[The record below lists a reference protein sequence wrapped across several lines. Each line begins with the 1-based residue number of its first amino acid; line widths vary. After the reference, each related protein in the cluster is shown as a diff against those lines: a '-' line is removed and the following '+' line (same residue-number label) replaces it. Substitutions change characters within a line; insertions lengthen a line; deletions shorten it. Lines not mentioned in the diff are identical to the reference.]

1 MAVLRVATIK
11 RFIGLSTDTKPTDA
25 PVGSTFYEY
34 DTNLMCVTY
43 DGTNWTTKSGSS
55 TLKTTTIDINQPAD
69 DYTLLVAGGG
79 SVLIESI
86 ALRLPNVD
94 CSDDA
99 TLTAISLETDDT
111 TPIEILSAVNGAV
124 ANLTAEAQFL
134 YSTPF
139 VLAEGKGIVLTI
151 AGGAADAATV
161 CTLAVKY
168 RALEAGAYLSED
180 RPQATT
186 IDLQQEAG
194 DYDLYTAAGDVYIS
208 ALAFT
213 LPNVNCSDDAAL
225 TSISI
230 HTDDLVPVEII
241 SAAAGAVANLTAEAE
256 FNFATPFILATGQKI
271 QLTIAGGAADEPTV
285 CNVSVTFRPIDAGAY
300 LSVQGAI

>member
-11 RFIGLSTDTKPTDA
+11 RFIGLSTDTKPTTDV

-43 DGTNWTTKSGSS
+43 DGTNWTSKGGSS
-55 TLKTTTIDINQPAD
+55 TLKITTIDINQPAD

-79 SVLIESI
+79 AVLIESV
-86 ALRLPNVD
+86 ALRLPSVD

-99 TLTAISLETDDT
+99 ALTAISLETDDT
-111 TPIEILSAVNGAV
+111 THVEILTAANGAV
-124 ANLTAEAQFL
+124 ANLTAEAQFA
-134 YSTPF
+134 YTTPF

-186 IDLQQEAG
+186 VDLQQAAG

-208 ALAFT
+208 ALSFT
-213 LPNVNCSDDAAL
+213 LPHVDCSDDA
-225 TSISI
+225 TITGI
-230 HTDDLVPVEII
+230 TIQTDDLVPVEII
-241 SAAAGAVANLTAEAE
+241 SAAAGAVANLTADAE
-256 FNFATPFILATGQKI
+256 FNFATPFILADTQKI
-271 QLTIAGGAADEPTV
+271 QLTIAGGAADAPTSCTV
-285 CNVSVTFRPIDAGAY
+285 VVTFRPIDAGAY
-300 LSVQGAI
+300 LSV

>member
-11 RFIGLSTDTKPTDA
+11 RFIGLSTDTKPTTDV

-43 DGTNWTTKSGSS
+43 DGTNWTSKGGSS
-55 TLKTTTIDINQPAD
+55 TLKITTIDINQPAD

-79 SVLIESI
+79 AVLIESV
-86 ALRLPNVD
+86 ALRLPSVD

-99 TLTAISLETDDT
+99 ALTAISLETDDT
-111 TPIEILSAVNGAV
+111 TPVEILTAANGAV
-124 ANLTAEAQFL
+124 ANLTAEAQFV
-134 YSTPF
+134 YTTPF

-180 RPQATT
+180 RSQATT
-186 IDLQQEAG
+186 VDLQQAAG

-208 ALAFT
+208 ALSFT
-213 LPNVNCSDDAAL
+213 LPHVDCSDDA
-225 TSISI
+225 TITGI
-230 HTDDLVPVEII
+230 TIQTDDLVPVEII
-241 SAAAGAVANLTAEAE
+241 SAAAGAVANLTADAE
-256 FNFATPFILATGQKI
+256 FNFATPFILADTQKI
-271 QLTIAGGAADEPTV
+271 QLTIAGGAADAPTSCTV
-285 CNVSVTFRPIDAGAY
+285 VVTFRPIDAGAY
-300 LSVQGAI
+300 LSV

>member
-11 RFIGLSTDTKPTDA
+11 RFIGLSTDTKPTTDV

-43 DGTNWTTKSGSS
+43 DGTNWTSKGGSS
-55 TLKTTTIDINQPAD
+55 TLKITTIDINQPAD

-79 SVLIESI
+79 AVLIESV
-86 ALRLPNVD
+86 ALRLPSVD

-99 TLTAISLETDDT
+99 ALTAISLETDDT
-111 TPIEILSAVNGAV
+111 TPVEILTAANGAV
-124 ANLTAEAQFL
+124 ANLTAEAQFV
-134 YSTPF
+134 YTTPF

-186 IDLQQEAG
+186 VDLQQAAG

-208 ALAFT
+208 ALSFT
-213 LPNVNCSDDAAL
+213 LPHVDCSDDA
-225 TSISI
+225 TITGI
-230 HTDDLVPVEII
+230 TIQTDDLVPVEII
-241 SAAAGAVANLTAEAE
+241 SAAAGAVANLTADAE
-256 FNFATPFILATGQKI
+256 FNFAAPFILADTQKI
-271 QLTIAGGAADEPTV
+271 QLTIAGGAADAPTSCTV
-285 CNVSVTFRPIDAGAY
+285 VVTFRPIDAGAY
-300 LSVQGAI
+300 LTV